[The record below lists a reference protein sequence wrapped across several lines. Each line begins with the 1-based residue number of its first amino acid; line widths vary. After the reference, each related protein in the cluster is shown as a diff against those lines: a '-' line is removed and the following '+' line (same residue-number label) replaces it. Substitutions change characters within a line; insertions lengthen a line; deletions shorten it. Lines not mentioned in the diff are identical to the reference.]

1 MHRHCFSQNCKKPQ
15 QQITFHFHFYAIV
28 SSPRSSC
35 PLIDFVNDMKKGGLY
50 VLGHVKVGEFSQ
62 YESNDD
68 PTIEEYGKWLSLIDH
83 MKVKAFAEVTMAQTI
98 REGVQHLIRI
108 SGMGAMKPNTII
120 FGFYD
125 EEKLTDFFLK

>member
-1 MHRHCFSQNCKKPQ
+1 M
-15 QQITFHFHFYAIV
+15 
-28 SSPRSSC
+28 
-35 PLIDFVNDMKKGGLY
+35 
-50 VLGHVKVGEFSQ
+50 LGHVKVGEFSQ